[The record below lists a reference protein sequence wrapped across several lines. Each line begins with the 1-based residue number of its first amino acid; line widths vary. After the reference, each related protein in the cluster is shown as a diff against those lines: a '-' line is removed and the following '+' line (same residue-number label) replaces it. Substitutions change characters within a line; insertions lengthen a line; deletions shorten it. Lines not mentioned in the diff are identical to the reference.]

1 MAITA
6 AALRMLHR
14 IHQQLGDLRDRADRG
29 PKQVRA
35 HETNV
40 KRLEDELAAVKNQH
54 KATRIA
60 SDQKQLSLK
69 AGEAKIEDLRRKL
82 NACGS
87 NREYQALLEQ
97 IAADEMANSVLADE
111 ILEAMEKVDEF
122 HQHIFE
128 AEQRLVKGKEELAKV
143 QQAVRDQTG
152 LIEGDVK
159 RLEIELRE
167 AEAALPADI
176 RDGYN
181 RVVKSRGSEAMAAVE
196 GECCGGC
203 FNTLTPNMFNAL
215 HMSHVVFCKNCGC
228 LLYLPEDRAP
238 SR

>member
-1 MAITA
+1 MALTA
-6 AALRMLHR
+6 SALRTLHR
-14 IHQQLGDLRDRADRG
+14 IHQQLGDLRERAERG

-35 HETNV
+35 HEANV
-40 KRLEDELAAVKNQH
+40 KRLEEELATAKSQH
-54 KATRIA
+54 KATRVA

-111 ILEAMEKVDEF
+111 ILEAMEKVDEV
-122 HQHIFE
+122 HGKIGE
-128 AEQRLVKGKEELAKV
+128 AEQRLAKGKEELAKTHNSIRE
-143 QQAVRDQTG
+143 QLGQ
-152 LIEGDVK
+152 IEVDIK
-159 RLEIELRE
+159 RLEIDLRE
-167 AEAALPADI
+167 AEAGLPTDI
-176 RDGYN
+176 RSDYD

-203 FNTLTPNMFNAL
+203 FNTLTPNMFNSL
-215 HMSHVVFCKNCGC
+215 HMSHAVFCKNCGC
-228 LLYLPEDRAP
+228 LLYLPEDRAQ